1 MFETRIYNDRTN
13 EILVKSFANEATAEE
28 YEYPL
33 IFVGAHYAW
42 YEDGELIYEQE

>member
-1 MFETRIYNDRTN
+1 MFEIRIYNDRAN
-13 EILVKSFANEATAEE
+13 EILVKSFTDEATAEE